1 MELLADKAEA
11 IRDKKSVYSVMGLF
25 DRPNLS
31 GFESEVMVVLII
43 YLALSIVLNMVLIFG
58 IRSQVRACFLPWLIA
73 EIPLILFL
81 VCVIPLIYLGAADFS
96 SEIPSTRNYEGWE
109 MYLSVP
115 AVLMSVIFGL
125 VASFSWVL
133 GFRLWRQMGRKVS
146 DNSLIRLDATN
157 AD

>member
-81 VCVIPLIYLGAADFS
+81 LCAIPLIYLGTA
-96 SEIPSTRNYEGWE
+96 EIPSTRNYEGWE

>member
-11 IRDKKSVYSVMGLF
+11 SRDKKSVYSVMGLF

-43 YLALSIVLNMVLIFG
+43 YLTLSIILNMVLIFG

-81 VCVIPLIYLGAADFS
+81 LCAIPLIYLGTA
-96 SEIPSTRNYEGWE
+96 EIPSTRNYDGWE

-157 AD
+157 CD